1 MKVLLLLAGLL
12 AGMMIPVQTAVN
24 VQLSK
29 ATGHPFTTT
38 LIVFLVACACCA
50 AVLLVSQPAPPA
62 RAQLM
67 QLPLSAW
74 AGGVIAAA
82 YVVLLV
88 TLAPQLGLAV
98 TTTLVLAGQLLAAAI
113 LEHLGALGNP
123 QHSLSAMRAAGLALM
138 MFGAV
143 LVKAY

>member
-1 MKVLLLLAGLL
+1 MKALLLLVGLA

-50 AVLLVSQPAPPA
+50 AVLLVSQPAPPT
-62 RAQLM
+62 RAQLS

-74 AGGVIAAA
+74 AGGVIAAV

-88 TLAPQLGLAV
+88 TLAPRLGLAF
-98 TTTLVLAGQLLAAAI
+98 TTTLVLAGQLFSAAI
-113 LEHLGALGNP
+113 LEHLGALGNL
-123 QHSLSAMRAAGLALM
+123 QHSLSPMRAAGLALM
-138 MFGAV
+138 VFGAA